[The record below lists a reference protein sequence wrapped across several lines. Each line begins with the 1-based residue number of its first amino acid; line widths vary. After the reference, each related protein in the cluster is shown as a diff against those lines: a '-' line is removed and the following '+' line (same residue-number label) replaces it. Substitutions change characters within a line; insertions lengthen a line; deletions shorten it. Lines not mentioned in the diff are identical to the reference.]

1 MRKTNSTIIDPT
13 KYYENII
20 FQETDTKKIH
30 ANDFINKLIDM
41 AIKSTAT
48 RITTKEEQ

>member
-1 MRKTNSTIIDPT
+1 MRKTNSTIIDLRNTTRISFSKKQTP
-13 KYYENII
+13 
-20 FQETDTKKIH
+20 KKIH